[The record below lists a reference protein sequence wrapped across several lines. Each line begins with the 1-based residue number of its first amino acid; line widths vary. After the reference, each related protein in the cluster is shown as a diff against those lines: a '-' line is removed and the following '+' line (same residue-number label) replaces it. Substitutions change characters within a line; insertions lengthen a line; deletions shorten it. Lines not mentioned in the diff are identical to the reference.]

1 MRWADSISTYL
12 RSRREVRP
20 SSEGQMAR
28 HLPGAFVDG
37 ARILRADVLGR
48 HRGFSAGIAVA
59 LAGAVAI
66 GQVLLLG
73 HGRSLREAIL
83 TEPLLASPLPGL
95 AFLPPRVDVRAL
107 SWV

>member
-20 SSEGQMAR
+20 SSEAQMAR